1 MNNAILKTFLRIT
14 IVMGALISGHAS
26 AQVFSPVPPSV
37 WPQVVPTPS
46 ANQIWQWLRDRNY
59 AALWQLAKNEAVKA
73 GMKEVISYMKSPV
86 KMTKLAAQLNAIF
99 DDPTLTDLQKYDRL
113 IQLTDASFEAPTSAP
128 SGLLNITM
136 KHSVE
141 FGITRLE
148 WDDRVRNGSQ
158 DAVRATGTCLGTTTD
173 LNCNW
178 SGRYS
183 RCYYRAQPD
192 YFIYRVVNGVT
203 TQITTIKGYHES
215 RGTQGFTFNDNLFK
229 TAWNA
234 AKYYYTDVLHGT
246 YAAPPVAQ
254 GRAFFYDF
262 QADQRPP
269 GSTLSY
275 IVSTFDDWIFPVVD
289 TNGDGYGDSTACGAA
304 TGALHTATA
313 VADGNGDGRPD
324 YLTNA
329 DYAKY
334 WAKYNGWLPGVINSL
349 LE

>member
-1 MNNAILKTFLRIT
+1 MKLQSKIALTF
-14 IVMGALISGHAS
+14 VFAALLAS
-26 AQVFSPVPPSV
+26 TAAHAQVFSPLPPSV

-46 ANQIWQWLRDRNY
+46 ASLIWQWLRDRNY
-59 AALWQLAKNEAVKA
+59 EALWRLAKNEAIKA
-73 GMKEVISYMKSPV
+73 GMKEVQSYMKSPV

-99 DDPTLTDLQKYDRL
+99 DDPALTPVQKYDRL
-113 IQLTDASFEAPTSAP
+113 IQLTDASFEASTSAP
-128 SGLLNITM
+128 SSPLNITM
-136 KHSVE
+136 KHSIE

-148 WDDRVRNGSQ
+148 WDDKVRNGSQ
-158 DAVRATGTCLGTTTD
+158 DAVRATGTCIGSTTD
-173 LNCNW
+173 LNCSW
-178 SGRYS
+178 SGRFS

-229 TAWNA
+229 SAWNA
-234 AKYYYTDVLHGT
+234 ARAYYDSLSGN
-246 YAAPPVAQ
+246 YAAPPVAN

-275 IVSTFDDWIFPVVD
+275 IVSTFDNWLFPVVD
-289 TNGDGYGDSTACGAA
+289 TDGDGYGDSTACGAA
-304 TGALHTATA
+304 TGSLNTGTA

-334 WAKYNGWLPGVINSL
+334 WGKYNGWLPAVLNTL
-349 LE
+349 LD